1 MKRGKTERETLE
13 LNGWK
18 VGDILEGDEGYGPS
32 RILITAIG
40 DEKFLC
46 RWDNQCEGVWE
57 PSESGSTTLSCR
69 DWKFIGST
77 ADSNCVAAE
86 GYSLLILLAE
96 IREAVGDPRARLMQ
110 DELVTHVRKIV
121 AAGHEMRRIINIPAA
136 SDHTEWATDA
146 EMDEAVKEWE
156 NLLSYNVETRH
167 P

>member
-1 MKRGKTERETLE
+1 MRRPKHQLRGSEC
-13 LNGWK
+13 
-18 VGDILEGDEGYGPS
+18 VGFVFFSIVEGDCVSFDVCNSVFGFH
-32 RILITAIG
+32 
-40 DEKFLC
+40 FLFSV
-46 RWDNQCEGVWE
+46 N
-57 PSESGSTTLSCR
+57 TTLSCR
-69 DWKFIGST
+69 DWKFICST